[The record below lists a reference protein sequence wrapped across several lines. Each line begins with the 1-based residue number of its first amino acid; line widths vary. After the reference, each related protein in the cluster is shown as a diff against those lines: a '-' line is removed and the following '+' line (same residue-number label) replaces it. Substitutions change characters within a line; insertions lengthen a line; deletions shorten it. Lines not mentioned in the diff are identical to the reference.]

1 MSIAGITPCLFLVSP
16 ENRMASRTSRKR
28 SRSKRSTKR
37 KATSHI
43 NVHSMKD
50 IAKLMRMVHNNTF
63 VLAVVTAGWC
73 GHCKHYKEG
82 VWNPMTKM
90 LGRKMPMAEV
100 NETVYRKTPLG
111 AANVSGYPTVILL
124 KKGVPHT
131 EIKDAKNVPMMNKLV
146 MSTPEEIEKELPS
159 SNIQSMSATNE
170 EMPET
175 EAEAEAETEQ
185 ETETEPVPNFKSEE
199 ERSAQSAEIVRNSQ
213 ANVSIPEASAE
224 GNTIASPPN
233 ASDDLIRNTG
243 EMLTPQPN
251 ATMVENVSSNTAS
264 NMNVNMAAKPKV
276 GGSLYASLLKAA
288 APAVI
293 LTGAVAMSRRY
304 RKHHAKTRRARRV

>member
-1 MSIAGITPCLFLVSP
+1 
-16 ENRMASRTSRKR
+16 MASRTSRKR
-28 SRSKRSTKR
+28 SGSKRHTK
-37 KATSHI
+37 KQKHVSNI
-43 NVHSMKD
+43 NVRSMKD
-50 IAKLMRMVHNNTF
+50 IAKLTRMFHNNTF
-63 VLAVVTAGWC
+63 VLAIVTAGWC
-73 GHCKHYKEG
+73 GHCKHYKEN

-100 NETVYRKTPLG
+100 NETVYQKTPLG

-146 MSTPEEIEKELPS
+146 MSTPEEVEKDLPA
-159 SNIQSMSATNE
+159 SNIQPTDTNMDITKE
-170 EMPET
+170 VVPDT
-175 EAEAEAETEQ
+175 EETEQ
-185 ETETEPVPNFKSEE
+185 EQEQEEPVPNFKSDE

-233 ASDDLIRNTG
+233 ASDDLLRGTG
-243 EMLTPQPN
+243 EMSSSEPN
-251 ATMVENVSSNTAS
+251 ATMVEDVLSNTGS
-264 NMNVNMAAKPKV
+264 NMNVNMAEKPKV

-293 LTGAVAMSRRY
+293 LTGAVALTRRH
-304 RKHHAKTRRARRV
+304 RKNHSKTRRARRV

>member
-1 MSIAGITPCLFLVSP
+1 
-16 ENRMASRTSRKR
+16 MASRTSRKR

-43 NVHSMKD
+43 NVHNMKD

-146 MSTPEEIEKELPS
+146 MSTPEEVEKELPS

-170 EMPET
+170 EMPE
-175 EAEAEAETEQ
+175 AEAEAETEQ
-185 ETETEPVPNFKSEE
+185 EVEEEPVPNFKSEE

-264 NMNVNMAAKPKV
+264 NMNVNMAEKPKV

-293 LTGAVAMSRRY
+293 LTGVAAMSRRH
-304 RKHHAKTRRARRV
+304 RRNHAKTRRARRV